1 MSTPIGPVPYGTELV
16 MSDYVLQRALTVAD
30 QDQKEAL
37 VELIKPHLAN
47 MRKVSHH
54 GRHLVA
60 SKLSRNVPHPSAAHT
75 T

>member
-1 MSTPIGPVPYGTELV
+1 M
-16 MSDYVLQRALTVAD
+16 VAD

-37 VELIKPHLAN
+37 VELIKPQLAN

-60 SKLSRNVPHPSAAHT
+60 SKFLTVVILYTECSQHFFSRTFNSEM
-75 T
+75 